1 MTARCSVL
9 VVDDHDDS
17 RELLA
22 SVLSLRGHRVVVAAS
37 GVEALRLVHEER
49 PPVVL
54 LDLALPDIDGWEVA
68 RRVKADPVLRHIT
81 IFAVTAHAFRSAT
94 QAALSAG
101 CERVFTKPL
110 NLDDVTAAV
119 DRVLRTQVVSDL
131 QERRT

>member
-9 VVDDHDDS
+9 VVDDHDDC
-17 RELLA
+17 RDLLT
-22 SVLSLRGHRVVVAAS
+22 SVLGFHGHRVVAAAS
-37 GVEALRLVHEER
+37 GVEALRLARDVR

-68 RRVKADPVLRHIT
+68 RRVKADPLLRHIT

-101 CERVFTKPL
+101 CDRVFTKPL
-110 NLDDVTAAV
+110 NLDDVAAAV
-119 DRVLRTQVVSDL
+119 DRVLHTRV
-131 QERRT
+131 